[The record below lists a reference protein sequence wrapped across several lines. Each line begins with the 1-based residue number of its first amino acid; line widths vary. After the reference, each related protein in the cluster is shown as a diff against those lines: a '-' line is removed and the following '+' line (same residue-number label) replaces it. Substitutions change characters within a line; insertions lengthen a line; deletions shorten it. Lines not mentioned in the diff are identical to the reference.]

1 VDGKE
6 SFGRTQVRKPACGQ
20 LRIFGVLAI
29 WNTVRLLLISWYNYL
44 ISEPPFPSWER
55 RFFCWRPRDKGW
67 TATKGEK
74 NEKQKQE
81 VLKRNLQ
88 FF

>member
-1 VDGKE
+1 MDGKE

-29 WNTVRLLLISWYNYL
+29 WDTVHLFLIYS
-44 ISEPPFPSWER
+44 ISEPPFPLWER
-55 RFFCWRPRDKGW
+55 RFFCWCPREKGR
-67 TATKGEK
+67 TKTKGEK
-74 NEKQKQE
+74 KRKTAAGWF
-81 VLKRNLQ
+81 LKRNLQ